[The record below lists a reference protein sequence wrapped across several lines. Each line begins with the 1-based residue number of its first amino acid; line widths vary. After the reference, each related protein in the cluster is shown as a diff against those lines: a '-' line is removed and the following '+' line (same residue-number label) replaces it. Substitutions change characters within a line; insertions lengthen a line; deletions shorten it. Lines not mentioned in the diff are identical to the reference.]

1 MKHIAFLLVS
11 LFIYFNSYSITVV
24 DQFKKVDYNKKAF
37 FYRSLRNEDKLRHN
51 LFFESYFTNE
61 INRNS
66 VTKHNK
72 DFTFCLASIY
82 QIQNKHI
89 KAIETFN
96 LLLKHHKTELKP
108 RDLTDIYVGLQ
119 ESYLQLNLYSKVFEI
134 NNIIESLIKKGYD
147 FPLWSYNIKSRLF
160 YQLREY
166 KKAIVQLEKEIH
178 FLQSTKKRDSLIIP
192 SAYNDLGLFYYYD
205 KNYSK
210 ALINYNKSLEIA
222 AISLKN
228 NPKTQRLLSSVVNI
242 NIAKLYISLEKHETA
257 KSILEKK
264 VFPYKED
271 IDNETLLEAKLNY
284 TRALLGNKQLKEASE
299 KIKELDRLIQSKS
312 SKYLLGYLT
321 VKLSYHKLTHQFA
334 IASRVQDSIISLN
347 NEYLENLNK
356 KIRESSELNYLYSEK
371 EKDETENTRK
381 IRAFEKKIFLI
392 VIVTLLIILSIGSYS
407 ILINRKKRL
416 QIQAMNLSIKKS
428 LLEKE
433 YLLKEIHHRVKNNLQ
448 IVSGIIELQK
458 LNIADDSIK
467 VILEDGQARIK
478 SIALVH
484 QILYQSN
491 NFDKINFKTFLNEL
505 LDAIQVSYQSKYEN
519 LLFQKKIDDIE
530 LNLNTSISLSLIIN
544 EIITNSIK
552 HATIEKTKKIIFIS
566 FLKKDTAFELI
577 IKDNG
582 SGFNN
587 NVLNN
592 KSNSVGI
599 DLIKGLTKQIDG
611 EVSFSNNKG
620 AQVII
625 TFQESTSNIQK
636 LETEIS

>member
-37 FYRSLRNEDKLRHN
+37 FYRSLRNEDKLQHN

-210 ALINYNKSLEIA
+210 ALINYNKALQIA
-222 AISLKN
+222 SISLKN
-228 NPKTQRLLSSVVNI
+228 NPKTQTLLSSVVHI
-242 NIAKLYISLEKHETA
+242 NIAKLYISLEKYKTA
-257 KSILEKK
+257 KSIIEEK
-264 VFPYKED
+264 VFPLKET
-271 IDNETLLEAKLNY
+271 IDKETLLEAKLNY

-299 KIKELDRLIQSKS
+299 RIKELDRLIQSKS
-312 SKYLLGYLT
+312 SKYLLGYLN
-321 VKLSYHKLTHQFA
+321 VKLNYHKLTGQYA

-416 QIQAMNLSIKKS
+416 QIQAMNLSIKES

-458 LNIADDSIK
+458 LNIADDSVK

-505 LDAIQVSYQSKYEN
+505 LEAIRVSYQSKHDS
-519 LLFQKKIDDIE
+519 LLFQKEIDDIE

-552 HATIEKTKKIIFIS
+552 HATIEKAKKVIFIR
-566 FLKKDTAFELI
+566 FLKKDNVFELF

-582 SGFNN
+582 SGFST
-587 NVLNN
+587 NVLDN

-611 EVSFSNNKG
+611 SVRFSNNNG
-620 AQVII
+620 AQVLI
-625 TFQESTSNIQK
+625 TFQETKNNHQK
-636 LETEIS
+636 